1 MTIDML
7 PDVALLKIFDLY
19 VREEQIQAWHTLV
32 HVCRKWRNVVFGSP
46 CRLNL
51 RLHCTTKTPVRET
64 LDVWPL
70 LPIVVWGYG
79 NEMWDMD
86 NIIAVLEHNGRIC
99 QLDLINIQ
107 SSRFEKVLAEPF
119 PALTRLQLR
128 PRDETAPVDPASF
141 LGGSAPHLRTLI
153 LDCVPFRGYPKL
165 LLSATQLVRLDL
177 WRIPYSGYI
186 TPEAMANCLSV
197 LNKLERLRIGF
208 GSPRCRPDRNS
219 RRPPPLTRTRLPVL
233 TELRLFGVS
242 EYLEDLMARIEA
254 PLLDELA
261 INFFH
266 QLIFNTP
273 QVTQFIRR
281 TPKFKALDEARVYFY
296 DGNVWITLVQA
307 FNKVLELGVLCNQSD
322 WQLSSLAQVCSS
334 SFPQAFIPAVEHLY
348 ILDGTSSRPHW
359 QNDIEGSQWL
369 ELLRPFVAV
378 TDLYISLE
386 FAPRIVPAL
395 QELVGEREVEVL
407 PVLRTLY
414 LEEPLPSGPVQAIV
428 GQFVT
433 SRQLSNH
440 PVVVSPWERKS
451 LE

>member
-1 MTIDML
+1 
-7 PDVALLKIFDLY
+7 
-19 VREEQIQAWHTLV
+19 
-32 HVCRKWRNVVFGSP
+32 
-46 CRLNL
+46 
-51 RLHCTTKTPVRET
+51 
-64 LDVWPL
+64 
-70 LPIVVWGYG
+70 
-79 NEMWDMD
+79 
-86 NIIAVLEHNGRIC
+86 
-99 QLDLINIQ
+99 
-107 SSRFEKVLAEPF
+107 
-119 PALTRLQLR
+119 
-128 PRDETAPVDPASF
+128 
-141 LGGSAPHLRTLI
+141 
-153 LDCVPFRGYPKL
+153 
-165 LLSATQLVRLDL
+165 
-177 WRIPYSGYI
+177 
-186 TPEAMANCLSV
+186 
-197 LNKLERLRIGF
+197 
-208 GSPRCRPDRNS
+208 
-219 RRPPPLTRTRLPVL
+219 
-233 TELRLFGVS
+233 VS